1 MCLFLTFKGL
11 PFGSVKELL
20 SEGKN
25 RCRSLTEDYTW
36 ATQAS
41 PWAPASRGER
51 CWQFEALWSLDTGI
65 TTRLSTAPE
74 SGPLRTAAALFCLQQ
89 RTRGSERRLRC
100 LVVSGLPMVFWVG
113 FTILTA
119 VGPPYP
125 WVLHLQIQ
133 PSVDWT
139 YLKKHV
145 LLLQTGTNRPTEHE
159 QTFLV
164 IIPSTISLMT
174 IYIALPLY

>member
-1 MCLFLTFKGL
+1 MSFPNWRLHLSYPGISLGSSLQRRKVLTIWGT
-11 PFGSVKELL
+11 
-20 SEGKN
+20 
-25 RCRSLTEDYTW
+25 R
-36 ATQAS
+36 
-41 PWAPASRGER
+41 
-51 CWQFEALWSLDTGI
+51 SLDTGI
-65 TTRLSTAPE
+65 TTRLSTAHE